1 MPSDR
6 LIADAVLLLHAGYV
20 LFVVLGLPVIL
31 IGALC
36 RWSWIRNFWFRLAHL
51 LCMVVVGLEAVVG
64 MTCPLTVLER
74 HFRTLAGQ
82 DVYEREFLAYWA
94 DRLLYVEWPSWAFDA
109 LHVAFSLVLIAL
121 FVLIPPRWPWK
132 SPNAQ
137 VAGPSAS

>member
-1 MPSDR
+1 MA
-6 LIADAVLLLHAGYV
+6 LAADAVLLAHF
-20 LFVVLGLPVIL
+20 LFVVFVVAGLPLVL
-31 IGALC
+31 VGAA
-36 RWSWIRNFWFRLAHL
+36 RNWSWVRNRAFRLGHFASIAF
-51 LCMVVVGLEAVVG
+51 VAGEALIG

-74 HFRTLAGQ
+74 HFRTQAGQ
-82 DVYEREFLAYWA
+82 EIYEREFLAYWA